1 MKDKIRLILK
11 EYSDLK
17 ETGIDDVNPS
27 ERVVSSICDAKQ
39 FCSAQ
44 GPITFGQLKAIVESA
59 MGKRIALHVGEGG
72 YKATLRLIPWFI
84 PQLVV
89 AGFIGAGMR
98 AASKIFKPT
107 ITETTKYKTWWGK
120 TILRLFNITEG
131 ELNPRDPFSKIFFIS
146 DGLMNMMDDE
156 NKVKFAR
163 YISEIASTKEDGDP
177 VPEFFVENELR
188 RWINKRFLLDPPL
201 SLKK

>member
-1 MKDKIRLILK
+1 MQDKIKQILR

-17 ETGIDDVNPS
+17 EIGYDDIKPS
-27 ERVVSSICDAKQ
+27 EKTVKSICDAKQ

-59 MGKRIALHVGEGG
+59 MGKRIGLHVGEGA

-89 AGFIGAGMR
+89 AGFIGAGIR

-107 ITETTKYKTWWGK
+107 ITETTKYKTWWGR
-120 TILRLFNITEG
+120 TILMLFNITEG
-131 ELNPRDPFSKIFFIS
+131 ELNPIDPFSRIFFIS

-163 YISEIASTKEDGDP
+163 YISEVASTKEDSDP

-188 RWINKRFLLDPPL
+188 QWVNKRFLLTPPL
-201 SLKK
+201 PLK

>member
-1 MKDKIRLILK
+1 
-11 EYSDLK
+11 
-17 ETGIDDVNPS
+17 
-27 ERVVSSICDAKQ
+27 
-39 FCSAQ
+39 
-44 GPITFGQLKAIVESA
+44 
-59 MGKRIALHVGEGG
+59 MGKRIGLHVGEGA

-89 AGFIGAGMR
+89 AGFIGAGIR

-107 ITETTKYKTWWGK
+107 ITETTKYKTWWGR
-120 TILRLFNITEG
+120 TTLMLFNTTEG
-131 ELNPRDPFSKIFFIS
+131 ELSPRDPFSRIFFIS

-163 YISEIASTKEDGDP
+163 YLSEVASTKEDSDP

-188 RWINKRFLLDPPL
+188 QWVNKRFLLDPPL
-201 SLKK
+201 PLK

>member
-39 FCSAQ
+39 FCSSQ

-188 RWINKRFLLDPPL
+188 RWVNKRFLLDPPL

>member
-1 MKDKIRLILK
+1 
-11 EYSDLK
+11 
-17 ETGIDDVNPS
+17 
-27 ERVVSSICDAKQ
+27 
-39 FCSAQ
+39 
-44 GPITFGQLKAIVESA
+44 
-59 MGKRIALHVGEGG
+59 MGKRIGLHVGEGA

-89 AGFIGAGMR
+89 AGFIGAGVR

-120 TILRLFNITEG
+120 TILTLFNITEG

-163 YISEIASTKEDGDP
+163 YISEVASTKEDSDP

-188 RWINKRFLLDPPL
+188 QWVNKRFLLDPPL
-201 SLKK
+201 PLK